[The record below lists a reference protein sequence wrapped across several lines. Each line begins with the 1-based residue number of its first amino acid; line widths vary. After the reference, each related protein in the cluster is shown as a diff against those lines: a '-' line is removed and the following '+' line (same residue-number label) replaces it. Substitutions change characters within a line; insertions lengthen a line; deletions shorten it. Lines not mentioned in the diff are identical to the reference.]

1 MEVTG
6 INILADQNHLVYR
19 PSKGTVDRLLK
30 ISTHAHPR
38 RTRGQSSS
46 QAPGS
51 SVDPSKAGP
60 SSSRG
65 PSRAPGKKK
74 GMLNFISRGLFAC
87 FNIGKHNAEEI
98 HAHRQYVDEQLLKIE
113 MRQKALMAKSDIE
126 HSPVRA
132 PMEFPPPPVF
142 YNPWG
147 EMGDFSSIYGGPP
160 PFNDV
165 DFGGREGSDGE
176 DEGDVP
182 AADTPSDEDAGGD
195 DDDE

>member
-1 MEVTG
+1 M
-6 INILADQNHLVYR
+6 
-19 PSKGTVDRLLK
+19 
-30 ISTHAHPR
+30 
-38 RTRGQSSS
+38 
-46 QAPGS
+46 
-51 SVDPSKAGP
+51 AGP

-65 PSRAPGKKK
+65 PSRAPSKKK

-113 MRQKALMAKSDIE
+113 TRQKALTAKSDIE

-160 PFNDV
+160 PFNDD
-165 DFGGREGSDGE
+165 DFGGREGSDGD

-182 AADTPSDEDAGGD
+182 AADTPTDEDAGD